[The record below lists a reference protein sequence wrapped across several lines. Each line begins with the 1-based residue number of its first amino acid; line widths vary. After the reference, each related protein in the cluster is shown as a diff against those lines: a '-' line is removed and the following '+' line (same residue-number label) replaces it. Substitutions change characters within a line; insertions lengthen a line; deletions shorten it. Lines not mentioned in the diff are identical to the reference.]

1 MSRAQMLHAA
11 RNPALFPAFVA
22 QHSVAFDS
30 CDHSDLAAQFPGIA
44 IPESLAHAAPKRRV
58 EYCAGRFCAREAL
71 RACAPE
77 QADAIIPSGP
87 QGEPLWPTG
96 IVGAITH
103 AHRFASVAVAR
114 TRHVRAIG
122 IDTEQMISADEARD
136 VLDYVAAP
144 DEISAL
150 VSATRWGT
158 ASIVSVVFSAKETI
172 FKCLFPEV
180 GHYFDFRD
188 AAIDSLDTDQGRFSA
203 RLLVS
208 VTSRLV
214 AGTKLGGRFE
224 RSGDRVHTAMVLMP

>member
-1 MSRAQMLHAA
+1 MTRAQMLHTA

-30 CDHSDLAAQFPGIA
+30 CDHSDYAVQFPGVA
-44 IPESLAHAAPKRRV
+44 VPKSLTHAAPKRRM
-58 EYCAGRFCAREAL
+58 EYCAGRFCARQAL
-71 RACAPE
+71 RVCAPE

-103 AHRFASVAVAR
+103 TNRFASVAVAR

-122 IDTEQMISADEARD
+122 IDTERMMVAVEARD
-136 VLDYVAAP
+136 VLDYVATP

-150 VSATRWGT
+150 VSATQWEP
-158 ASIVSVVFSAKETI
+158 ASIVSVVFSAKEAI

-180 GHYFDFRD
+180 RRYFDFHD
-188 AAIDSLDTDQGRFSA
+188 ATIDSLDTDQGRFSA

-214 AGTKLGGRFE
+214 AGTRLGGRFE
-224 RSGDRVHTAMVLMP
+224 CSGDWVHTAMMLEP